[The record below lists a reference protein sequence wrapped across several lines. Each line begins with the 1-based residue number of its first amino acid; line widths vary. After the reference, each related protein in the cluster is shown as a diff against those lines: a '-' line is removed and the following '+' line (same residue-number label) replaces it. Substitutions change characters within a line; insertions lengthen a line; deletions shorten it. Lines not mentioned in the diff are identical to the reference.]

1 MPAADRARAREFGNE
16 VQRRFGHSVAETH
29 GSGDTVT
36 LALPS
41 TSRIDHLVIQEDC
54 SQGERVR
61 SYRLEARSGGRWKA
75 VGTGSAIGH
84 KRIQPIDPTVADA
97 IRLTA
102 TERAAEPQIRRLAA
116 FNTNSL
122 PPPMWNAAAGI
133 PGER

>member
-1 MPAADRARAREFGNE
+1 M
-16 VQRRFGHSVAETH
+16 AETH
-29 GSGDTVT
+29 GSGGIIT

-41 TSRIDHLVIQEDC
+41 ASRIDHVVMQEDC

-61 SYRLEARSGGRWKA
+61 SYRLEARSSGSWKA

-102 TERAAEPQIRRLAA
+102 TERAAEPQIRRLAV

-122 PPPMWNAAAGI
+122 PPLMWNAARWGT
-133 PGER
+133 G